1 MTSLCPT
8 CKKWRIHVHLTNL
21 LLFHFPSLD
30 VSFISFS
37 QKRAYVFFYA
47 VLTIL
52 TLSSTKLPYIQVWE
66 APVPDALPTHGW
78 AAAAA
83 GVGGVAAAGAALHLP
98 HQTRALSHRS
108 RAGN

>member
-1 MTSLCPT
+1 MS
-8 CKKWRIHVHLTNL
+8 HL
-21 LLFHFPSLD
+21 S
-30 VSFISFS
+30 SR
-37 QKRAYVFFYA
+37 KRVYVFFYA

-52 TLSSTKLPYIQVWE
+52 TLSSTKLQYLQVRE
-66 APVPDALPTHGW
+66 APVPDALPTHSR

-98 HQTRALSHRS
+98 HQTRTLSHRS